1 MKSKRHYLLITI
13 SIHLLFWI
21 MLSVL
26 IVLVFVRAISD
37 FEIAIGAGTISIIG
51 FVMLVYGHLFWL
63 LPKYFK
69 TKKYHFYIS
78 GLLILVL
85 LTSAFRF
92 FAGQFLASHM
102 NWNIETAFTPSFFG
116 TMFFSGFFI
125 LMLSLPL
132 WLVDSW
138 FKKGEL
144 EQELKTYQ
152 LEAELRFLKA
162 QVNPHFLFN
171 ALNNIYSLSFTE
183 SKKTPEMILKLSD
196 MMSYMLYDC
205 KSEQV
210 KLTSEIEYLH
220 NYIVFQ
226 QLKKDGEYNIEF
238 KTSGDLDYLYITPML
253 FIPFFENAFK
263 HGNLNNTQEGWMK
276 SYLKV
281 ENNNLQFQMSNSFE
295 QKHKKAAKSGVGL
308 ENIRERLLLLF
319 PNQHEF
325 NIESDENIFKIDLT
339 LKLASEIA
347 LIKAST

>member
-1 MKSKRHYLLITI
+1 MKSQSNYLFITI

-26 IVLVFVRAISD
+26 VVLVFVRAIGD
-37 FEIAIGAGTISIIG
+37 FNAGIGAGTVSVIG
-51 FVMLVYGHLFWL
+51 FGMLVYGHLFWL

-69 TKKYHFYIS
+69 TQKYLFYIL
-78 GLLILVL
+78 GLLGLVL
-85 LTSAFRF
+85 LTSLFRF
-92 FAGQFLASHM
+92 FIGQVLVNYM
-102 NWNIETAFTPSFFG
+102 DWNLETAFTPSFFG

-132 WLVDSW
+132 WLVDNW

-171 ALNNIYSLSFTE
+171 ALNNIYSLSFTQ
-183 SKKTPEMILKLSD
+183 SQKTPEMILKLSD

-210 KLTSEIEYLH
+210 KLSAEIEYLQ
-220 NYIVFQ
+220 NYIELQ

-238 KTSGDLDYLYITPML
+238 KISGKSNNIYITPML

-263 HGNLNNTQEGWMK
+263 HGNLNNTKKGWMK
-276 SYLKV
+276 SFLKV
-281 ENNNLQFQMSNSFE
+281 ENDILRFEMSNSFE
-295 QKHKKAAKSGVGL
+295 EKQTNSIKSGVGL
-308 ENIRERLLLLF
+308 ENVRERLLLLF
-319 PNQHEF
+319 PNRHQLH
-325 NIESDENIFKIDLT
+325 IQSDENIFKVDLT
-339 LKLASEIA
+339 LKLASERVSSIA
-347 LIKAST
+347 